1 MSADNYYVVRKD
13 AYGFFVPVMG
23 FASSDESGYVP
34 RVESVDKR
42 FVTVKDAL
50 DWALNSY
57 SEYGVSVHSECES
70 DEPSVLELSP
80 AGHFWDCDF
89 SDEFVSVYHEFE
101 PVCSCK
107 EVEADWMVRVEPVSA
122 ERKSLN

>member
-23 FASSDESGYVP
+23 FASADEHYVP
-34 RVESVDKR
+34 RVESRDKR
-42 FVTVKDAL
+42 FVTIKDAL
-50 DWALNSY
+50 DWALNDY
-57 SEYGVSVHSECES
+57 SEYGVSVHPECES

-80 AGHFWDCDF
+80 VGHFYDCDL
-89 SDEFVSVYHEFE
+89 SDEFHAEYHKTD

-122 ERKSLN
+122 ERKV

>member
-1 MSADNYYVVRKD
+1 MSADNYYIVRKD

-34 RVESVDKR
+34 RVESRDKR

-50 DWALNSY
+50 DWAYNKY
-57 SEYGVSVHSECES
+57 SEYGVSVHPECYS
-70 DEPSVLELSP
+70 NEPSELELSP
-80 AGHFWDCDF
+80 AGHFYDCNL
-89 SDEFVSVYHEFE
+89 SDEFYSEYHKTE

-107 EVEADWMVRVEPVSA
+107 DIEADWMVHVGPVSA
-122 ERKSLN
+122 ERKSLS

>member
-23 FASSDESGYVP
+23 FASSDDHYVP
-34 RVESVDKR
+34 RVESSDSR
-42 FVTVKDAL
+42 FKTVKEAVSWAL
-50 DWALNSY
+50 DSY
-57 SEYGVSVHSECES
+57 SEYGVSVHPECES

-80 AGHFWDCDF
+80 AGHFYDCNM
-89 SDEFVSVYHEFE
+89 SDVFYRSYHGVD

-107 EVEADWMVRVEPVSA
+107 EVEADWMVRVEPS
-122 ERKSLN
+122 S